1 MTEIQ
6 WKNPPSPKQG
16 PGATGRI
23 DRVVSALKENPGRW
37 ALVAEN
43 YTAAA
48 GETYKKRGCEVTK
61 RSAGKKGPSGN
72 PLYDIY
78 ARWPEA

>member
-6 WKNPPSPKQG
+6 WKNPPSSIRGQG
-16 PGATGRI
+16 RASRI
-23 DRVVSALKENPGRW
+23 DKVVSALKENPGRW

-43 YTAAA
+43 YTTGA
-48 GETYKKRGCEVTK
+48 GVTYTKRGCEITT
-61 RSAGKKGPSGN
+61 RSTGKKSQAGN
-72 PLYDIY
+72 LLFDIY